1 MYIIYKN
8 MNYNSEQY
16 GFDLIK
22 AKRTYKPK
30 VRKNKNSEKSLVFS
44 KKIIAALEDKVK
56 IHNEKFDK
64 KVNLVELKKAY
75 KSGFNKSTDLNE
87 ETLAHV
93 NLFLRI
99 TQEDKKSIFSNF
111 KSGGFEIINNQFV
124 IKASVSPEE
133 IDYIQAKE
141 DIKNYKLEDFDFKS
155 HEELYLEDE
164 EDRVTIYGFNNNI

>member
-1 MYIIYKN
+1 

-22 AKRTYKPK
+22 AKKSYKPK
-30 VRKNKNSEKSLVFS
+30 ARKKNNSEKSLVFS
-44 KKIIAALEDKVK
+44 KKIIAALQDKAL
-56 IHNEKFDK
+56 IHNEKFNK

-75 KSGFNKSTDLNE
+75 KSGFNQSSDLNK

-93 NLFLRI
+93 NLFLRLAEEN
-99 TQEDKKSIFSNF
+99 TKTIFSNF

-124 IKASVSPEE
+124 IKANISPEE
-133 IDYIQAKE
+133 IDYIQAQQ
-141 DIKNYKLEDFDFKS
+141 DIEKYKLEDFDFKT

-164 EDRVTIYGFNNNI
+164 EDCVIIGNI

>member
-1 MYIIYKN
+1 

-30 VRKNKNSEKSLVFS
+30 VRKNKNLEKSLIFS

-75 KSGFNKSTDLNE
+75 KSGFNKSTDLNK

-99 TQEDKKSIFSNF
+99 TQQNTKSIFNNF
-111 KSGGFEIINNQFV
+111 KSGGFEIINNEFI

-133 IDYIQAKE
+133 IDYIEAEK

-155 HEELYLEDE
+155 DEELYLEDE
-164 EDRVTIYGFNNNI
+164 EDRVNIYGF

>member
-56 IHNEKFDK
+56 THNEKFDK

-75 KSGFNKSTDLNE
+75 KSGFNESKDLNE

-99 TQEDKKSIFSNF
+99 AQENTKSIFNNF

-124 IKASVSPEE
+124 IKASISPEE

-141 DIKNYKLEDFDFKS
+141 DIKNYQLEDFDFKS

-164 EDRVTIYGFNNNI
+164 EDRVTIYGF

>member
-1 MYIIYKN
+1 

-22 AKRTYKPK
+22 AKRIYKPK
-30 VRKNKNSEKSLVFS
+30 IRKNKNSEKSLVFS

-56 IHNEKFDK
+56 MHNEKFDK
-64 KVNLVELKKAY
+64 KVNLLELKKAY
-75 KSGFNKSTDLNE
+75 KSGFNQSKDLNE

-99 TQEDKKSIFSNF
+99 TQENTKSIFNNF
-111 KSGGFEIINNQFV
+111 KSGGFEIINNQFI
-124 IKASVSPEE
+124 IKASVSPGE
-133 IDYIQAKE
+133 IDYAQAKE
-141 DIKNYKLEDFDFKS
+141 DIKNYKLENFDFKS

-164 EDRVTIYGFNNNI
+164 EDRVTIYGI

>member
-1 MYIIYKN
+1 

-30 VRKNKNSEKSLVFS
+30 GRKNNSSEKSLIFS
-44 KKIIAALEDKVK
+44 KKIIEALEDKVK
-56 IHNEKFDK
+56 MHNQKFDK

-75 KSGFNKSTDLNE
+75 KSGFNESKNLNE

-99 TQEDKKSIFSNF
+99 SQENTKSIFNNF
-111 KSGGFEIINNQFV
+111 KSGGFEIIKNQFV
-124 IKASVSPEE
+124 IKASVFPEE
-133 IDYIQAKE
+133 IDYVQAKE
-141 DIKNYKLEDFDFKS
+141 DIKNYKLEDFDFKN

-164 EDRVTIYGFNNNI
+164 EDRVSIYGF